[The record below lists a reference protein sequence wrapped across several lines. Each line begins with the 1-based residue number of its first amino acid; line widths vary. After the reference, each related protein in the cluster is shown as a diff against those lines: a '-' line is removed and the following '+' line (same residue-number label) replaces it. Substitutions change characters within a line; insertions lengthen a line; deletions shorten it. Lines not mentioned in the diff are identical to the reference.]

1 MQINSH
7 LMIVKTF
14 IARIGFGE
22 EMKNFDRRE
31 KWLMSRR
38 SFAMRLHLG
47 SGGTT
52 CATIEA
58 FVRSSPVSDRDTGC
72 MNRK

>member
-1 MQINSH
+1 
-7 LMIVKTF
+7 MIAKTF
-14 IARIGFGE
+14 IARLLFGGNE
-22 EMKNFDRRE
+22 ELLMPRE
-31 KWLMSRR
+31 KWSMSRR
-38 SFAMRLHLG
+38 SFAKRLHLG

-58 FVRSSPVSDRDTGC
+58 FVRSSQVSDRDTGC